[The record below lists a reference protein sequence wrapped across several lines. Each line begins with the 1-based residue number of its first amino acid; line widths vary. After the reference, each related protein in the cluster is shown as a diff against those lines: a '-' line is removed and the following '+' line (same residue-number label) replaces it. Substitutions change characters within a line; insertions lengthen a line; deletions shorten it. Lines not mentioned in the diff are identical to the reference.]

1 MVKEILQT
9 EAPISEEWL
18 LKRIVY
24 MYEREKVTSVVIKE
38 FEEQMRGCSR
48 KGIIRRDKFLYLAD
62 QKEIQ
67 FRVPNPRGIVREI
80 KYISLEEL
88 SVGMYE
94 IIKQNISV
102 DKDGLFLTITKLL
115 GFNKTG
121 KAIYERFE
129 AALQL
134 LRSVVD
140 IDGNTISIKQ

>member
-1 MVKEILQT
+1 
-9 EAPISEEWL
+9 
-18 LKRIVY
+18 
-24 MYEREKVTSVVIKE
+24 
-38 FEEQMRGCSR
+38 
-48 KGIIRRDKFLYLAD
+48 
-62 QKEIQ
+62 
-67 FRVPNPRGIVREI
+67 
-80 KYISLEEL
+80 
-88 SVGMYE
+88 MYE

-140 IDGNTISIKQ
+140 IDGNTISIRQ